1 MGVLKSLFEK
11 IQRRRN
17 YIDFLRKQ
25 GVKIGERCEIYATA
39 SFGSEPY
46 LISLGDHVRV
56 NSGVN
61 FVTHDG
67 GVWVLRDLDE
77 NLKNADM
84 FGKITVGNNVH
95 IGTNAIIM
103 PGVNI
108 GNNCIIGCGAIVT
121 KSIPD
126 NSIAV
131 GIPARVIESIDEYK
145 QKHINDFDITKA
157 LSREDKEKYLNG
169 KFSVDNNI

>member
-1 MGVLKSLFEK
+1 MLKLLIQKYKLHRDPIKYWRSKGV
-11 IQRRRN
+11 I
-17 YIDFLRKQ
+17 
-25 GVKIGERCEIYATA
+25 IGERCEIYSSA

-67 GVWVLRDLDE
+67 GVWVLRECHKDLKEID
-77 NLKNADM
+77 L
-84 FGKITVGNNVH
+84 FGKIRVGNNVH
-95 IGTNAIIM
+95 IGTNVLIM
-103 PGVNI
+103 PGVTI

-121 KSIPD
+121 KNIPD

-131 GIPARVIESIDEYK
+131 GIPARVIETVDDYK
-145 QKHINDFDITKA
+145 AKHINDFDRTKM
-157 LSREDKEKYLNG
+157 LSRKEKEDYLKR
-169 KFSVDNNI
+169 KFSI